1 MLKVNNIKIACNK
14 NYIMTLYFIFHE
26 TNLFIKVMLLMYM
39 DINVHELFFEI

>member
-14 NYIMTLYFIFHE
+14 NYIMSFYFILHK

-39 DINVHELFFEI
+39 DTNVFFEI